1 MIVRLGI
8 KCTTIFISIIIL
20 ITFFMWG
27 AHYVRSY
34 SLQNSAITA
43 SSNTS
48 THTSQTNTATSANNL
63 LISHQEAPKLPNY
76 THSFTLQFTAQRT
89 KLTSVEQT
97 NLLET
102 IQSLKIKNQHQ
113 VHIYSGKIPAENNVL
128 FSQKPKLRLQSVAR
142 VIYPYTQ
149 NITMRSHPSLDA
161 GKIVVDFIEKPVVY

>member
-8 KCTTIFISIIIL
+8 KFTSIFVGIIIL

-27 AHYVRSY
+27 ANYVRYY
-34 SLQNSAITA
+34 STQHNDA
-43 SSNTS
+43 SLTSHASVYTTKMDALAKSND
-48 THTSQTNTATSANNL
+48 L
-63 LISHQEAPKLPNY
+63 LSVEKAPELPSY

-97 NLLET
+97 GLLEA
-102 IQSLKIKNQHQ
+102 IESLKIKNQHQ

-161 GKIVVDFIEKPVVY
+161 GKIVVDFVEKPVVY